1 MSVGGLVTTVLG
13 PVPAEELGLILPHE
27 HLIFDIG
34 QWSGRDDNVMED
46 ADVAAE
52 ELRLFRM
59 AGGGTVCDV
68 TPLGL
73 GRDVAALKRASTA
86 SGTHVVSGLGI
97 YSDFTWPEDFRQA
110 TEDEKVQFLLD
121 AADATGAAFFGEIA
135 THNEPHG
142 DWRRYVLLK
151 HEEEMLRAVG
161 RAAVATG
168 RAISTHASMGRAG
181 IAQLSILADNP
192 EVDMHRVIIGHCDT
206 VAHRDASLDYDY
218 YHRIL
223 HTGATVEF
231 DLFGWGDEV
240 MKAQTAEW
248 LPDGCMQ
255 ERDRLDRL
263 VGLVEQGWA
272 QQLVISSDTCRKSQ
286 MASHG
291 GRGLTFVLDR
301 TVREL
306 RARGVSA
313 SDIDAMTRTNMRRLL
328 VQATSGNGRRAR
340 QDSAPA
346 AVPVAGQGTWEH
358 ADLTSD
364 SQCRSAKRVQQHQ
377 ADAVDCEGKRQR
389 EVKLGAMAK
398 RLGDRAELI
407 EVEGRPWWTVGC
419 PFCPI
424 GGMLPPSRPPP
435 EPAHL

>member
-1 MSVGGLVTTVLG
+1 MSVGLVTTVLG
-13 PVPAEELGLILPHE
+13 PVPANELGLILPHE

-52 ELRLFRM
+52 ELRLFRL

-73 GRDVAALKRASTA
+73 GRDVAALKKASAA

-110 TEDEKVQFLLD
+110 TEHGKVQMLMD
-121 AADATGAAFFGEIA
+121 AADATCAAFFGEIA

-142 DWRRYVLLK
+142 DWRRYALLK

-181 IAQLSILADNP
+181 IAQLSILAGNP
-192 EVDMHRVIIGHCDT
+192 EVDMRRVIIGHCDT

-328 VQATSGNGRRAR
+328 AQATPRNGRRAR
-340 QDSAPA
+340 QTDGAPATAPA
-346 AVPVAGQGTWEH
+346 AGHGTQEH
-358 ADLTSD
+358 PELTSNNR
-364 SQCRSAKRVQQHQ
+364 CRSAKGVQQHQ
-377 ADAVDCEGKRQR
+377 ADAVGCDIKRQR
-389 EVKLGAMAK
+389 EAKLHAMAM
-398 RLGDRAELI
+398 RLGDRGELL
-407 EVEGRPWWTVGC
+407 EVEGRPWWTVSC

-424 GGMLPPSRPPP
+424 GGMLPPSRPPS